1 MKMEGI
7 MVNRRYK
14 DRLFCLL
21 FGNEEYKENILSLYN
36 ALCGTS
42 HTNMDDIQIYTIDDV
57 IYIKMKNDVSIL
69 LESFLYLWEQQS
81 TYNPNMPIRGLMYFS
96 KMYDRYIMENQ
107 LNIYGKT
114 LIKLP
119 TPRYTVLY
127 NGTEELPG
135 QMKLKLSESFI
146 NTDTSGD
153 FEWTATMI
161 NLNNGKN
168 DNLLEHCRPLRD
180 YMTLVNKIRSNN
192 ETMKLE
198 DAVDAAVTYCIE
210 NDVLKS
216 FLIKHRAE
224 VKDMCITEFNE
235 KIFVDGVRE
244 EGRMEGRT
252 EGRLIEIFDS
262 VQEGDYSIERGAQK
276 AGMDIQ
282 SFEKAMV
289 DAGYK
294 IPECV

>member
-1 MKMEGI
+1 
-7 MVNRRYK
+7 MVNRKYK